1 MSKEE
6 TIIGCIRRLEWSE
19 SWYTVSPYHRQYGE
33 ETEFYELE
41 DYLLEN
47 YLGIFATKIVMII
60 LKLICL
66 YTAYIDIA
74 EVYKK
79 NHPALLGIEEN
90 TDIRGKGLQKIEQVI
105 KSAIMEEGMG
115 NVSVYFPEFDSLIS
129 IGCQFSVSVHTDEP
143 EFLLSVRELVKME
156 GLSIWMVEDGGKPTY
171 YFDEIG

>member
-6 TIIGCIRRLEWSE
+6 TIISCIESLVWSE

-47 YLGIFATKIVMII
+47 YLGIFASKIVMII

-66 YTAYIDIA
+66 YTAYIEITG
-74 EVYKK
+74 VYKK
-79 NHPALLGIEEN
+79 NHTVLLGIEED
-90 TDIRGKGLQKIEQVI
+90 TDIRDKGLKKIEQII
-105 KSAIMEEGMG
+105 KGVIMEEGMG
-115 NVSVYFPEFDSLIS
+115 NVNVYFSEFDSLIS

-171 YFDEIG
+171 HFDEIG